1 MLRRLVLIS
10 LAVILF
16 GSNAQAQDGPVA
28 GAAGIGD
35 PYFPAL
41 GNGGYD
47 ARHYTIEL
55 IADLDTNT
63 IDATATLTALA
74 TQELRTF
81 NLDYAGPQ
89 VLSVAV
95 NGVLVDW
102 DRRERELI
110 VIPLTPLPAGQE
122 FTVTV
127 HYQGEPGQVAGSA
140 IPLLVGWSDYGDGVF
155 VASEPYG
162 AMGWYPVNDHPLD
175 KATYEL
181 RITVPAGYVV
191 AANGTLQETAT
202 QGDMVTYHWASR
214 DPIASYLVTVA
225 IDQFAVSTEP
235 GPDGLPLRFYYPPD
249 REQAVLADFARTDE
263 MIAFFSELFGP
274 YPFEAYGAV
283 VVDTEL
289 PFALETQTLSLFGR
303 NWLTGTGRAE
313 EAVVHELAHQ
323 WFGNSVSLAQWK
335 DIWLNEG
342 FATYAS
348 WLWFEHD
355 RGTQTLDT
363 IVRRVY
369 QQIAEDEASFLLQI
383 PRSELVRTLGELL
396 PAGASVSADQARTMT
411 RLLLGD
417 SLSPAAIEAYVAR
430 FPGDDL
436 TAEELVTL
444 VSVLP
449 FETARLQGA
458 DLRALV
464 DLFDPFWREADG
476 AILPMSR
483 FFPPGNVP
491 PDDLFNSGVYW
502 RGALTL
508 HALRLRVG
516 DEAFFAI
523 LRTYYERFQYG
534 NATIADFVA
543 VAEEIAGESLSDLF
557 DAWLYDPALPDLPE
571 MGLSASQPVRQG
583 TIVLAGYPRG

>member
-1 MLRRLVLIS
+1 MCRCFVVALLVL
-10 LAVILF
+10 ALF
-16 GSNAQAQDGPVA
+16 AGNVQAQEGA
-28 GAAGIGD
+28 GAGATGIGD
-35 PYFPAL
+35 PFFPAL

-47 ARHYTIEL
+47 AQHYVIEL
-55 IADLDTNT
+55 TADLATNT
-63 IDATATLTALA
+63 LDATVTLTALA
-74 TQELRTF
+74 TQELSSF
-81 NLDYAGPQ
+81 NLDFAGPT
-89 VLSVAV
+89 VLSVTV
-95 NGVLVDW
+95 NDLPADW
-102 DRRERELI
+102 QRHERELI
-110 VIPLTPLPAGQE
+110 IVPSSVLPAGE
-122 FTVTV
+122 LFTVAV
-127 HYQGEPGQVAGSA
+127 RYQGEPAQVSGSA
-140 IPLLVGWSDYGDGVF
+140 IPLLVGWSNYGDGVF

-181 RITVPAGYVV
+181 RVTVPADYVV
-191 AANGTLQETAT
+191 AANGTLQQTAT
-202 QGDMVTYHWASR
+202 QGQQVTYHWTSR

-225 IDQFAVSTEP
+225 IDQFASSTDT

-249 REQAVLADFARTDE
+249 REQAVLADFARTGE

-283 VVDTEL
+283 VVDADL

-303 NWLTGTGRAE
+303 NWLTGTGWAE

-323 WFGNSVSLAQWK
+323 WFGNSVSLGRWS

-355 RGTQTLDT
+355 RGRQTLDT

-369 QQIAEDEASFLLQI
+369 EQIAEDEASFLLQI
-383 PRSELVRTLGELL
+383 PRSELVRTLRALL
-396 PAGASVSADQARTMT
+396 PAEATFSADVAAAMT
-411 RLLLGD
+411 RLLLRD
-417 SLSPAAIEAYVAR
+417 SQSAAAIEAYIAQ
-430 FPGDDL
+430 FPSRAL
-436 TAEELVTL
+436 TADELATL

-458 DLRALV
+458 DLHALV
-464 DLFDPFWREADG
+464 DLFDPFWREAEG
-476 AILPMSR
+476 AILPVSS

-523 LRTYYERFQYG
+523 LRTYYDRFRYG
-534 NATIADFVA
+534 NATIADFIA
-543 VAEEIAGESLSDLF
+543 VAEEIAGESLADLF
-557 DAWLYDPALPDLPE
+557 DAWLYDPVLPDLPE
-571 MGLSASQPVRQG
+571 MGLGASQSLRQG
-583 TIVLAGYPRG
+583 TIVLAGYPHG

>member
-1 MLRRLVLIS
+1 MTRGFVLALLVLA
-10 LAVILF
+10 LLTGNV
-16 GSNAQAQDGPVA
+16 QAQEGLGA

-35 PYFPAL
+35 PFFPAL

-47 ARHYTIEL
+47 AQHYVIEL
-55 IADLDTNT
+55 TADLVTNR
-63 IDATATLTALA
+63 INATMTLTALA
-74 TQELRTF
+74 TQELTRF
-81 NLDYAGPQ
+81 NLDFAGPT
-89 VLSVAV
+89 VLSVTV
-95 NGVLVDW
+95 NDRPAGW
-102 DRRERELI
+102 QRRERELI
-110 VIPLTPLPAGQE
+110 VTPPTPLSAGEE
-122 FTVTV
+122 FMVSV
-127 HYQGEPGQVAGSA
+127 NYQGEPGQVSGSA
-140 IPLLVGWSDYGDGVF
+140 IPLLVGWSNYGDGVF

-175 KATYEL
+175 KATYEV
-181 RITVPAGYVV
+181 RVTVPAGYVV
-191 AANGTLQETAT
+191 AANGTLQQTVT
-202 QGDMVTYHWASR
+202 QGEQVTYHWVSR

-225 IDQFAVSTEP
+225 IDQFAFSTDT
-235 GPDGLPLRFYYPPD
+235 GPEGLPLRFYYPPD
-249 REQAVLADFARTDE
+249 REQVVLADFARTGE

-323 WFGNSVSLAQWK
+323 WFGNSVSLARWN

-355 RGTQTLDT
+355 RGPDTLNLL
-363 IVRRVY
+363 VRRVY
-369 QQIAEDEASFLLQI
+369 QEIAEDEASFVLQI
-383 PRSELVRTLGELL
+383 PRAELARTLRDLI
-396 PAGASVSADQARTMT
+396 PAEAVIPWETAGQIA
-411 RLLLGD
+411 RLLLSGT
-417 SLSPAAIEAYVAR
+417 LSPAAVERYVAR
-430 FPGDDL
+430 FPRTDL
-436 TAEELVTL
+436 TGAELVAL
-444 VSVLP
+444 IEVLP
-449 FETARLQGA
+449 FSAVRLQGA

-464 DLFDPFWREADG
+464 DLFDPYWPSAG
-476 AILPMSR
+476 GQILPMSR

-491 PDDLFNSGVYW
+491 PDDLFNSGAYW

-523 LRTYYERFQYG
+523 LRTYYDRFRYG
-534 NATIADFVA
+534 NATTADFIA
-543 VAEEIAGESLSDLF
+543 VAEEVAGESLSDLF
-557 DAWLYDPALPDLPE
+557 EAWLYHPALPDLPE
-571 MGLSASQPVRQG
+571 MGLSASQSLRQG